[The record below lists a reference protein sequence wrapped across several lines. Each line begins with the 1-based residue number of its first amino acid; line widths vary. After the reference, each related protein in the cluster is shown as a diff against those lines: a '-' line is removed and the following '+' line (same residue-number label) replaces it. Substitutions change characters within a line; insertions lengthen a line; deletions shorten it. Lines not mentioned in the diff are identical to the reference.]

1 MTRAL
6 KESVDKEELYQYFEE
21 KLTVDTIT
29 VLTNLSFKT
38 ISKYY
43 QIYLRNKKREELQ
56 NKKVY
61 IEDAPVKKTK
71 PKDIKKPYSNKHIIR
86 PDSIENCKD
95 IIKLKED
102 EIKYMNMKFNRISKK
117 IIELEKIND
126 NLMKKNEKLNDE
138 LCRSRDK
145 LRIY

>member
-1 MTRAL
+1 MSRML
-6 KESVDKEELYQYFEE
+6 KESVDKEQLYEYFEE

-43 QIYLRNKKREELQ
+43 QIYLRTKKREELKT
-56 NKKVY
+56 KKVD
-61 IEDAPVKKTK
+61 IEVEVKKTK
-71 PKDIKKPYSNKHIIR
+71 PKAPKKPYCNGHIIR
-86 PDSIENCKD
+86 PDSMENCKE

-138 LCRSRDK
+138 LCRSREK